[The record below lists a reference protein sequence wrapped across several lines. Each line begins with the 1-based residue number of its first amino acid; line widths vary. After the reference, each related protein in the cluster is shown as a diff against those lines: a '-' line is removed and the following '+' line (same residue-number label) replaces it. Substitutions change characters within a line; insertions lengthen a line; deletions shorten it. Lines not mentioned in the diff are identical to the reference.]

1 MKSSKRILV
10 TGATGFIGSF
20 LTRRLLEKGCE
31 VGIIKRE
38 RSSTWRIEDVIKE
51 IDVYDAD
58 LGDTQEVHD
67 AFTKFHPD
75 VVFHLA
81 TYYAVEHKTAEIPI
95 MVETNVL
102 GTVNLLEASKNSTVG
117 LFVNTSSCFVY
128 KQKKSK
134 LRETDELSPLNLYAT
149 TKLQAE
155 QACSFYAQ
163 NYGLQ
168 TVTFRL
174 FPPYG
179 PADNERKLIPFVIK
193 KFIEHH
199 NPDLTT
205 GRQKWDFVNVNDI
218 VDAYLKVLLVPVF
231 ENKHEVINIGTGNA
245 VSIREVV
252 ALIAKIL
259 DSNMKPNWGKIPHRR
274 NEVWFTSADISK
286 AKTLLNWQPNTTLKE
301 GLTSTINWYRQYWS
315 RQEKE

>member
-1 MKSSKRILV
+1 MMSAQRVLV
-10 TGATGFIGSF
+10 TGATGFIGSH
-20 LTRRLLEKGCE
+20 LVRRLIEDQYR
-31 VGIIKRE
+31 VGILKRE
-38 RSSTWRIEDVIKE
+38 ASSVWRIEDLIKK
-51 IDVYDAD
+51 IDVYDVD
-58 LGDTQEVHD
+58 LEDTHEVQV
-67 AFTKFHPD
+67 AFIDFKPD

-81 TYYAVEHKTAEIPI
+81 TNYAVEHKISEIPI

-102 GTVNLLEASKNSTVG
+102 GTVNLLEASKNSPVG

-179 PADNERKLIPFVIK
+179 PADNERRLIPFVIK
-193 KFIEHH
+193 KFLEHQS
-199 NPDLTT
+199 PDLTT

-259 DSNMKPNWGKIPHRR
+259 GSNMKPNWGKIPHRR

-286 AKTLLNWQPNTTLKE
+286 AKTLLKWQPEITLKD
-301 GLTSTINWYRQYWS
+301 GIASTVNWYRQYWKGKV
-315 RQEKE
+315 KE